1 MLPDV
6 YLQRKW
12 IKQIL
17 TANGLSSS
25 KPILTDGNEDSVH
38 SRRVEFKIKTNS
50 ETQIL
55 KILQKK

>member
-1 MLPDV
+1 MLPDISTE
-6 YLQRKW
+6 RAW

-25 KPILTDGNEDSVH
+25 KPILVNGVEDIVH

-55 KILQKK
+55 KILQQK